1 MSAEAL
7 AIVAVGA
14 ALLAALVP
22 LLLSMR
28 ASLADLR
35 DDVKTLRT
43 ETRSDMAD
51 LRDDVKTLRTETRS
65 DMAELR
71 DDVQTLRTETRS
83 DMADLRGDVQALGER
98 VARIE
103 GRLDALAPVMVP
115 MRRVAEPAE
124 PPAPAA

>member
-1 MSAEAL
+1 MSAEAI

-14 ALLAALVP
+14 AL
-22 LLLSMR
+22 
-28 ASLADLR
+28 LADLR

-51 LRDDVKTLRTETRS
+51 LR
-65 DMAELR
+65 
-71 DDVQTLRTETRS
+71 
-83 DMADLRGDVQALGER
+83 GDVQALRER

-115 MRRVAEPAE
+115 MRPMAEPVRA
-124 PPAPAA
+124 AGPAA

>member
-1 MSAEAL
+1 MSGEAI

-43 ETRSDMAD
+43 ETRSDMA
-51 LRDDVKTLRTETRS
+51 
-65 DMAELR
+65 ELR

-83 DMADLRGDVQALGER
+83 EMADLRSDVNDLRGDVQALGER

-115 MRRVAEPAE
+115 IRPSLEPAE

>member
-1 MSAEAL
+1 MSGEAI

-35 DDVKTLRT
+35 DDVK
-43 ETRSDMAD
+43 
-51 LRDDVKTLRTETRS
+51 
-65 DMAELR
+65 
-71 DDVQTLRTETRS
+71 TLRTETRS